1 MFYETAKNDH
11 GLPHDPLKAII
22 APRPIGWISTVSKD
36 GIPNL
41 APYSFFNMF
50 AGLPPIIGFSSVMKK
65 NSQTNAEET
74 GEFVYNFPSLDLI
87 DQVSLSSS
95 HVPPEVNEFELAGLT
110 MIESNLVKAPRVA
123 EARAH
128 MECTYLQTI
137 ELPFDPAKEIP
148 TCIVLGRVVAV
159 HIDDAF
165 IENGL
170 VDTVSMNPITRMG
183 YMDYGTLG
191 EAITKPRPEEIGNM
205 GGYQAVAEALNE
217 PE

>member
-1 MFYETAKNDH
+1 MYYETSKNNH

-22 APRPIGWISTVSKD
+22 APRPIGWISTISTD

-41 APYSFFNMF
+41 APYSFFNLF
-50 AGLPPIIGFSSVMKK
+50 AGSPPIIGFSSVIKK
-65 NSQTNAEET
+65 HSQINAEQT

-95 HVPPEVNEFELAGLT
+95 HVPAEVNEFDLAGLT
-110 MIESNLVKAPRVA
+110 MIDSTLVNVPRVA

-137 ELPFDPAKEIP
+137 ELPFELGKELP

-159 HIDDAF
+159 HINDEYVKD
-165 IENGL
+165 GL
-170 VDTVSMNPITRMG
+170 VDTVSMNPVTRMG
-183 YMDYGTLG
+183 YMDYGTVG
-191 EAITKPRPEEIGNM
+191 EAITKPRPDETGIIGKSN
-205 GGYQAVAEALNE
+205 
-217 PE
+217 

>member
-1 MFYETAKNDH
+1 MYYEIAENDH

-22 APRPIGWISTVSKD
+22 APRPIGWISTISKA
-36 GIPNL
+36 GVPNL

-50 AGLPPIIGFSSVMKK
+50 AGLPPVIGFSSVMKK
-65 NSQTNAEET
+65 HSQINAEET

-87 DQVSLSSS
+87 DQVSMSAS
-95 HVPPEVNEFELAGLT
+95 HVPPEVNEFDLAGLT
-110 MIESNLVKAPRVA
+110 MIDSKLVKPPRVA

-137 ELPFDPAKEIP
+137 ELPFEPGKGLP

-159 HIDDAF
+159 HIDDQF
-165 IENGL
+165 VKDGL

-183 YMDYGTLG
+183 YMDYGTPG

-205 GGYQAVAEALNE
+205 EGYQAIATAPNK